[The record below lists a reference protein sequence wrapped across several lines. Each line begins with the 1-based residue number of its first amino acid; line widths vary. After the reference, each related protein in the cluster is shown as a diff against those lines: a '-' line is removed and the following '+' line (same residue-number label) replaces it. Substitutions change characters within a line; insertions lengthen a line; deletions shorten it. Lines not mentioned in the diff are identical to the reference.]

1 MGDEGKPSDGARGMV
16 GGLTLEEKY
25 TIIRRLGEG
34 SYGVVCAAKDKRSG
48 KKVAIKKVKNAVED
62 VVDAKRL
69 LREIKI
75 LKHFIGHENVVALKD
90 LLLHPCSINFEDLYI
105 VTELMDTD
113 LLQVIRSSQNLSDE
127 HIRYFVYQ
135 VLRALK
141 YFHSANV
148 LHRDLKPNN
157 LLVNENCDLKICDFG
172 LARMSEVP
180 ERAQMM
186 TCYVVTRWYRPPEL
200 LLGSKK
206 YTDAID
212 MWSVGCILAELVGRK
227 ALFAGKDY
235 IHMIKLI
242 VNVLG
247 NPDEKDMHFCSD
259 KAKKFLK
266 TLPAKTRTKF
276 IDIYP
281 KADPAAL
288 DLLDK
293 LLLFNPDDR
302 ISANDALKHPYF
314 AELHDPD
321 DEPCSDSLFD
331 FEFEKGD
338 LTEQQIRELI
348 YKDVVEFQQQ
358 LTQQELEDKSDE
370 KKS

>member
-1 MGDEGKPSDGARGMV
+1 MGDATQALPPTN
-16 GGLTLEEKY
+16 GLTIEDKY
-25 TIIRRLGEG
+25 VIMRRLGEG
-34 SYGVVCAAKDKRSG
+34 SYGVVCAAKDKRTQ

-90 LLLHPCSINFEDLYI
+90 LILYPCSIQFEDLYI

-172 LARMSEVP
+172 LARMSEIP
-180 ERAQMM
+180 EKAMLM

-206 YTDAID
+206 YTEAID
-212 MWSVGCILAELVGRK
+212 MWSVGCILAELIGRK

-235 IHMIKLI
+235 IAMVKLI

-247 NPDEKDMHFCSD
+247 NPTEPEMHFCSE
-259 KAKKFLK
+259 KAKKFLR
-266 TLPAKTRTKF
+266 TLPEKPRTNF
-276 IDIYP
+276 REMYVGSD
-281 KADPAAL
+281 AL
-288 DLLDK
+288 AIDLLDH
-293 LLLFNPDDR
+293 LLLFNPDAR
-302 ISANDALKHPYF
+302 ISAAEALKHPYF

-321 DEPCSDSLFD
+321 DEPISDELFD
-331 FEFEKGD
+331 FDFEKGE
-338 LTEQQIRELI
+338 LSEAQIRELI
-348 YKDVVEFQQQ
+348 YRDVVEFQQQ
-358 LTQQELEDKSDE
+358 LLQQEAEEQAKERE
-370 KKS
+370 KA